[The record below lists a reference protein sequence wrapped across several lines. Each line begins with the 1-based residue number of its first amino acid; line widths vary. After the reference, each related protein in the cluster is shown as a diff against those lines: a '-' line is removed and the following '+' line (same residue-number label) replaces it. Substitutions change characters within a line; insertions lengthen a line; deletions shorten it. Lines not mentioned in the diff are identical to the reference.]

1 MELFHGQ
8 VKVVFFK
15 ARTMANQIPAA
26 TREMIRRGAVIPA
39 SPLALDSE
47 RRFDERRQRALMRY
61 YLAAGAGGIAVGM
74 HFTQFEIRR
83 PGIDLYEPVLR
94 VCAEEVDACVK
105 RTGRAAAKIAGIN
118 GRLPEALKQA
128 ETARRLGF
136 DYAIVSMA
144 ALDGALEPEMLHHLR
159 ELAKVMPLFAFYLPL
174 VVGGI
179 ALPQPFWRKV
189 VEIENLHGIKIAPF
203 NVYSTLD
210 VVRAVAE
217 SDRSDE
223 ITLYTG
229 NDNSIV
235 HDLITPFRFGAGK
248 KARTVYM
255 RGGLLGQWAC
265 WTRRAVELLERIHGL
280 VDSGA
285 AIPPE
290 LMTLAAQITDA
301 NGAIFD
307 LAHGYAGS
315 IPGINEILR
324 RQGLMGGL
332 WTLKRDEVLGPGQ
345 LEEIDRVYAAYPHL
359 NDDEFVR
366 EHLDEWLK

>member
-1 MELFHGQ
+1 MTNQ
-8 VKVVFFK
+8 VS
-15 ARTMANQIPAA
+15 AA
-26 TREMIRRGAVIPA
+26 IREVIRRGTVIPA
-39 SPLALDSE
+39 SPLALNAE
-47 RRFDERRQRALMRY
+47 RQFDERRQRALMRY

-94 VCAEEVDACVK
+94 VCAEEVDAYVK
-105 RTGRAAAKIAGIN
+105 RTGRAAAKFAGIN

-128 ETARRLGF
+128 ELAKRLGF
-136 DYAIVSMA
+136 DYAIISMA
-144 ALDGALEPEMLHHLR
+144 ALDGCLEPEMLHHLR
-159 ELAKVMPLFAFYLPL
+159 ELAKVMPLFAFYLPV
-174 VVGGI
+174 VVGGV

-189 VEIENLHGIKIAPF
+189 VEIKNLHGIKIAPF
-203 NVYSTLD
+203 NDYSTLD

-217 SDRSDE
+217 SDRADD

-235 HDLITPFRFGAGK
+235 RDLVTPFRFGAGK
-248 KARTVYM
+248 TAKTVYM

-265 WTRRAVELLERIHGL
+265 WTRRAVELLERIHKL
-280 VDSGA
+280 VEKQE
-285 AIPPE
+285 AIPTE
-290 LMTLAAQITDA
+290 LLTLAAQITDA

-324 RQGLMGGL
+324 RQGLLAGL
-332 WTLKRDEVLGPGQ
+332 WTLKRDEVLSPGQ
-345 LEEIDRVYAAYPHL
+345 MEEIDRVYAAYPHL

-366 EHLDEWLK
+366 EHRDEWLK